1 MFIFMETLKQK
12 LTADLKEA
20 LKSKNELKASTLR
33 MVISA
38 VGNREIEVRKKD
50 IGLSD
55 EEVLAILSSEVKKRR
70 DAIREFEHGGR
81 SDLADKEKAEMAM
94 LVVYLPEQMPDEE
107 ILRIA
112 KDGVREVGATNE
124 KDFSKVMKAIM
135 PIMKGK
141 ADGERVA
148 TAVREALKAVQNG

>member
-1 MFIFMETLKQK
+1 METLKQK

-20 LKSKNELKASTLR
+20 LKSKDELRASTLR

-38 VGNREIEVRKKD
+38 VFNKEIEVRKKD

-55 EEVLAILSSEVKKRR
+55 EEILTVLSSEVKKRK
-70 DAIREFEHGGR
+70 DAIREFENGGR
-81 SDLADKEKAEMAM
+81 SDLADKEKLEMAI

-107 ILRIA
+107 IARIV
-112 KDGVREVGATNE
+112 KDGVREVGATSE
-124 KDFSKVMKAIM
+124 KDFSKVMKIIM

-141 ADGERVA
+141 ADGDRVSA
-148 TAVREALKAVQNG
+148 AVREALKAVQNG

>member
-1 MFIFMETLKQK
+1 MSDTLKQK

-38 VGNREIEVRKKD
+38 VGNKEIEVRKKD

-55 EEVLAILSSEVKKRR
+55 EEVLTVLSSEVKKRR

-81 SDLADKEKAEMAM
+81 ADLADKEKAEMAM
-94 LVVYLPEQMPDEE
+94 LTVYLPEQMPDEE
-107 ILRIA
+107 IARIV
-112 KDGVREVGATNE
+112 KDGVREAGATNE
-124 KDFSKVMKAIM
+124 KDFSKVMKAVM
-135 PIMKGK
+135 SVMKGK
-141 ADGERVA
+141 ADGDRVA
-148 TAVREALKAVQNG
+148 AAVREALKAVQ